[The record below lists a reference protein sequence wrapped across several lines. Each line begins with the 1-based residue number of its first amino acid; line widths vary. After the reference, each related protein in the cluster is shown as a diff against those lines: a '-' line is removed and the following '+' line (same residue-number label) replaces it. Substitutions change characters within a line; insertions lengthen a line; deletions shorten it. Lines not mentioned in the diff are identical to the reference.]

1 MDQYDGVAIDFHQL
15 RRQERRNR
23 RKAATNAAQPS
34 EISQNA
40 NDQSKTAAGSEELKR
55 DDPVGTL
62 EQWRAYLRDPSSR
75 NGLVLPDGAE
85 EGDWIKWRIL
95 EEEQLSSVYYVPHFL
110 PETYA
115 RPLVSWLGQL
125 PIAPDAMTE
134 WPGHWTVLP
143 HAKRRVALFAAGAS
157 ARGDHNINLPPPLE
171 ALLQHVQHFFP
182 NNVPPNHILVNEYT
196 FPNMEILHHT
206 DGPLYYPLTLT
217 LSLSNVSIGFSFQRN
232 VTPGTAEEP
241 QQDLG
246 GCFYWLEGNG
256 SLLRFQDVAYTKYRH
271 GINACDQ
278 KIVPDSACF
287 PWMGVSS
294 QDTAPRRI
302 SITIRHK
309 F

>member
-1 MDQYDGVAIDFHQL
+1 MDRSDGVAIDFHQL

-23 RKAATNAAQPS
+23 KKAAANAAQPS
-34 EISQNA
+34 ESSQNDS
-40 NDQSKTAAGSEELKR
+40 DQTKTDDGSEELKR
-55 DDPVGTL
+55 DDRVGTV
-62 EQWRAYLRDPSSR
+62 EQWRVSLRDDSHR
-75 NGLVLPDGAE
+75 NSVGLPDGAE
-85 EGDWIKWRIL
+85 EGDWSKWRIL
-95 EEEQLSSVYYVPHFL
+95 EDQQLSSVYYVPHFL

-134 WPGHWTVLP
+134 WPGHWTVLR
-143 HAKRRVALFAAGAS
+143 HAKRRVALFAAGTAS
-157 ARGDHNINLPPPLE
+157 GDDHNNNFPAPLE

-232 VTPGTAEEP
+232 VTPGTAEKQ

-246 GCFYWLEGNG
+246 GLFYWLEGNG
-256 SLLRFQDVAYTKYRH
+256 SLLRFQDDAYTQYRH
-271 GINACDQ
+271 GINTRDHKA
-278 KIVPDSACF
+278 VPDSASF
-287 PWMGVSS
+287 PWMGISS